1 MTRTL
6 RSDGRLPLHV
16 RVGDDLV
23 DRIAAGEWS
32 PRTPLPP
39 ERSLAEEYGISVGTM
54 RKVLSDLVAAG
65 RLVREQGRG
74 TYVRH
79 ADFSTSFLRF
89 LRHGDPS
96 GPLPTGHVLE
106 RTVTTAEA
114 PVAEALHLP
123 SGAPIVRLHRERR
136 LGDRVLALEDIALPA
151 DRFSPLADLPVEDFA
166 DLLYPQYEE
175 LCAQTVTTA
184 SEVMTIST
192 ATADEARALG
202 VDRDAPLVRIERLAR
217 DVRGDALEHRIS
229 RTPAAGFTYRME
241 IQ

>member
-1 MTRTL
+1 M
-6 RSDGRLPLHV
+6 V
-16 RVGDDLV
+16 RERGEKHRVVG
-23 DRIAAGEWS
+23 
-32 PRTPLPP
+32 
-39 ERSLAEEYGISVGTM
+39 AEET
-54 RKVLSDLVAAG
+54 
-65 RLVREQGRG
+65 RLHERPPGQ
-74 TYVRH
+74 T
-79 ADFSTSFLRF
+79 TSFLRF